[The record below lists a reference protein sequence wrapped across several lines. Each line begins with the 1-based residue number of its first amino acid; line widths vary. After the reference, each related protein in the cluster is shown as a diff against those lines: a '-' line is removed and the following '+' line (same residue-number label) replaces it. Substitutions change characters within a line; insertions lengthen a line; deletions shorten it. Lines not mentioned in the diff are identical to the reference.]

1 MPVMRFNSS
10 ACADRLVRIYDALA
24 MRGADTPGEKAQA
37 VLERMAEIVR
47 KIGIPADLT
56 AYGVKLDDLEEL
68 VQAGLGVQRLLK
80 NNRRIVTAAGC
91 PHDLPASIE
100 VRGQKNEHSWNHRAC
115 FDADAGG

>member
-24 MRGADTPGEKAQA
+24 MRGADTPAKGAG

-80 NNRRIVTAAGC
+80 NNRRIVTAA
-91 PHDLPASIE
+91 
-100 VRGQKNEHSWNHRAC
+100 
-115 FDADAGG
+115 DARMIYRQVLK